1 VISHPT
7 PTCFDD
13 GGSGKRGYGRLLS
26 EWAHQNCSDSVMTN
40 DQRLDYNIRQL
51 GLAGAVKFEL
61 KFQESQRRQ
70 TPEAREERRR
80 LKSEAQLARNA
91 TARNKI
97 VAK

>member
-1 VISHPT
+1 MISHPT

-26 EWAHQNCSDSVMTN
+26 ERVHQNCSDSVMTEE
-40 DQRLDYNIRQL
+40 QRLLYNIQQL
-51 GLAGAVKFEL
+51 GAAGAIEFEL
-61 KFQESQRRQ
+61 QFQKVNARM

-80 LKSEAQLARNA
+80 LKSAAQLARNA
-91 TARNKI
+91 AARNKI